1 MSAELGLIAL
11 LSLLFGYALIGHRL
25 SSTMITAPMIFLLGG
40 YWAYLAGIVDTEGA
54 EHNLSLL
61 AEVALIVLLFADAAM
76 INPKALIRGAA
87 KPARMLLIGLPLMVL
102 FGFLAG
108 ELLLPGWPIWEIAL
122 LAALL
127 APTDAALGQA
137 VITNPAIPE
146 PMRRTLSAE
155 SGLNDGLALPFVVFF
170 GCLAVGGVHD
180 EVQVGWGQF
189 VGQQVGFGVLAGL
202 CVGAVGGWL
211 LRQAQNF
218 HYTNNALGG
227 IAVLTLSGLAYLF
240 AHELHGNGFI
250 AAFIAGLT
258 FGQVLRNRSGFV
270 FEFIETEGQLLMLLA
285 FFAIGALL
293 IPIGLSFATPALI
306 ALVALSLF
314 VLRPAAIWISLMG
327 SGASRVER
335 AFFGW
340 FGPRGLATALF
351 ALLALGAFEGLRM
364 REEILAAAAVAVM
377 ASAVLHGASAAPA
390 GRWFE
395 RHHPKKA

>member
-1 MSAELGLIAL
+1 MSAEMGLIAL
-11 LSLLFGYALIGHRL
+11 LCLLFGYALIGRRL
-25 SSTMITAPMIFLLGG
+25 ASTIITAPMIFLLGG
-40 YWAYLAGIVDTEGA
+40 YLAFQAGIVETEGA
-54 EHNLSLL
+54 AHSLHLL
-61 AEVALIVLLFADAAM
+61 AEVALVVLLFADAAM
-76 INPKALIRGAA
+76 IDPKALIRGAA

-108 ELLLPGWPIWEIAL
+108 EVLLPGWPIWEVAL

-137 VITNPAIPE
+137 VVTNPAIPE

-180 EVQVGWGQF
+180 EVQVSWAHF
-189 VGQQVGFGVLAGL
+189 VGQQIGYGALAGIGI
-202 CVGAVGGWL
+202 GAVGGWL
-211 LRQAQNF
+211 LRQSQNLHF
-218 HYTNNALGG
+218 TNDALGG
-227 IAVLTLSGLAYLF
+227 IAVLTLSGLAYLL

-250 AAFIAGLT
+250 AAFTAGLT
-258 FGQVLRNRSGFV
+258 FGQFLRRRSGFV

-293 IPIGLSFATPALI
+293 LPMGLSFATPALVV
-306 ALVALSLF
+306 LVGLSLF

-327 SGASRVER
+327 SGAPTVER

-351 ALLALGAFEGLRM
+351 ALLALGAFEGLHM
-364 REEILAAAAVAVM
+364 REEILATAAIAVM

-395 RHHPKKA
+395 RHQPS